1 MRAFPAAIN
10 PKGKNGC
17 VVAHHLGR
25 TALMLAFYH
34 PSQGSYCPCAT
45 RYPTDNSAMSRVLH
59 HGTPL
64 TQGRRAQRHFS
75 PSEIADIRVSARTLF
90 AEEHRRSASR
100 PVRED
105 ATELWGASLGQD
117 ALTQLQLRTRAA
129 VVLQQLSSE
138 RRLWAPATG
147 VTEWDVAAAELE
159 EAAICRETTQAE
171 AEAARAELRE
181 AQVSYSAPTL
191 SALAQAKH
199 EDVCIWLGARSAGTS
214 LKSPLGRPRE
224 HT

>member
-1 MRAFPAAIN
+1 
-10 PKGKNGC
+10 
-17 VVAHHLGR
+17 
-25 TALMLAFYH
+25 MLAFYH

-45 RYPTDNSAMSRVLH
+45 RYPTDNSAMSRVLQ

-100 PVRED
+100 PVREE
-105 ATELWGASLGQD
+105 ATELWGASRQD

-147 VTEWDVAAAELE
+147 VAEWDVAAAELE

>member
-1 MRAFPAAIN
+1 MWRP
-10 PKGKNGC
+10 
-17 VVAHHLGR
+17 
-25 TALMLAFYH
+25 
-34 PSQGSYCPCAT
+34 
-45 RYPTDNSAMSRVLH
+45 RYFSSNPTDNSAMSRVLQ

-100 PVRED
+100 PVREE
-105 ATELWGASLGQD
+105 ATELWGASQD

-138 RRLWAPATG
+138 RRLWAPSTG

-159 EAAICRETTQAE
+159 EAALCRETAEAE

-181 AQVSYSAPTL
+181 TPGFIQCVHAICTSPSQTL
-191 SALAQAKH
+191 GCVYLAWGALCWYEPEA
-199 EDVCIWLGARSAGTS
+199 L
-214 LKSPLGRPRE
+214 LGRPRE
-224 HT
+224 HTYV

>member
-1 MRAFPAAIN
+1 
-10 PKGKNGC
+10 
-17 VVAHHLGR
+17 
-25 TALMLAFYH
+25 
-34 PSQGSYCPCAT
+34 
-45 RYPTDNSAMSRVLH
+45 MSRVLQ

-64 TQGRRAQRHFS
+64 TQARRAQRHFS

-100 PVRED
+100 PVREE
-105 ATELWGASLGQD
+105 ATELWGASRQD

-138 RRLWAPATG
+138 RRLWAPSTG

-159 EAAICRETTQAE
+159 EAALCRETAEAE

-181 AQVSYSAPTL
+181 TPGFIQCVRAICTNPSQTL
-191 SALAQAKH
+191 GCVYLARGALCWYEPEA
-199 EDVCIWLGARSAGTS
+199 L
-214 LKSPLGRPRE
+214 LGRPRE
-224 HT
+224 HTYV

>member
-1 MRAFPAAIN
+1 MIR
-10 PKGKNGC
+10 G
-17 VVAHHLGR
+17 L
-25 TALMLAFYH
+25 
-34 PSQGSYCPCAT
+34 Q
-45 RYPTDNSAMSRVLH
+45 

-64 TQGRRAQRHFS
+64 TQVRRAQRHFS

-100 PVRED
+100 PFREE
-105 ATELWGASLGQD
+105 ATELWGASQD

-138 RRLWAPATG
+138 RRLWAPSTG

-159 EAAICRETTQAE
+159 EAALCRETAEAE

-181 AQVSYSAPTL
+181 AQVSYSASTL

-199 EDVCIWLGARSAGTS
+199 WDVCIWLGARSAGTS
-214 LKSPLGRPRE
+214 LKPCLGALVSTRMCSRA
-224 HT
+224 

>member
-1 MRAFPAAIN
+1 
-10 PKGKNGC
+10 
-17 VVAHHLGR
+17 
-25 TALMLAFYH
+25 MLAFYH
-34 PSQGSYCPCAT
+34 PSQEVTVRVPAP
-45 RYPTDNSAMSRVLH
+45 RYFSSNPTDNSAMSRVLQ

-147 VTEWDVAAAELE
+147 VAEWDVAAAELE